1 MTQITETWVERWW
14 RLPTGLSVDP
24 CLWIF
29 LRPSTCGMMSGG
41 VAGQLVHCGQS
52 VKLPQ
57 CHRYVLYKL
66 TFDLCSHTTSHFYHT
81 HNTAVWYTGGK
92 CTQTSIP
99 FIYVPGPEIWGHRL
113 EWTTNCQRVWLPTVD
128 PNGYDYWSLPCWHFN
143 WNVNSMNVQTLVNL
157 SVTDRSM
164 SYKSNERQ
172 FQQTDLYTCQTGRT
186 KRYITIHKCTHILN
200 LTCSPNVQIHKWS
213 VYGTSDTHCASSDTE
228 WLWYINLCK
237 TLWWNETLAS
247 ESIG

>member
-1 MTQITETWVERWW
+1 MYHSNAVQKFLNGATPPKHKAIYQPGALRMVIITFLCWVDESIQNDTNYRNKYSLHLSRVLSLRWVERWW
-14 RLPTGLSVDP
+14 PWEAFPLA

-29 LRPSTCGMMSGG
+29 LRPSTCGMMSKDME
-41 VAGQLVHCGQS
+41 VLCH
-52 VKLPQ
+52 KLANLFTVGNLLNWPPQ
-57 CHRYVLYKL
+57 TTCHRYVLYKL

-143 WNVNSMNVQTLVNL
+143 WNVNSTWMY
-157 SVTDRSM
+157 R
-164 SYKSNERQ
+164 
-172 FQQTDLYTCQTGRT
+172 
-186 KRYITIHKCTHILN
+186 H
-200 LTCSPNVQIHKWS
+200 
-213 VYGTSDTHCASSDTE
+213 
-228 WLWYINLCK
+228 LWICR
-237 TLWWNETLAS
+237 
-247 ESIG
+247 